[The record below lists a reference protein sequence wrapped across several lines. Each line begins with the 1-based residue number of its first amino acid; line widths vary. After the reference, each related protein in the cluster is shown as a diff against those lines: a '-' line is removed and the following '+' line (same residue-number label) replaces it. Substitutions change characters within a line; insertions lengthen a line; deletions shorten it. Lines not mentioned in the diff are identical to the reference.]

1 MLATAPTPYASLQ
14 APTTIKAYA
23 GWTAWQDVDPKTSEH
38 IVKVRAPDG
47 TVTTR
52 PERSH
57 VGDPLN
63 PLDDGVAFD
72 LGPDAFGRPSIVVG
86 VCGRAGKLRCHLHI
100 GRLPDRASRQ
110 IGKTAQRDMPAAVTF
125 WRKRLAW
132 SDIDRTL
139 HLRTAAGAT
148 PRVVRPFAQRGAVVE
163 EAELRGDLLAAT
175 INYDDPSAPEDNA
188 VALALANV
196 RTGHRE
202 TLATEQP
209 GEGGQRFTGPT
220 FVGGHTLS
228 WLLTCHGDP
237 EGCSRR
243 FGVYR
248 RDLRTRRT
256 VFARDMRQHFGFAA
270 LSDTT
275 VLLGP
280 AQDACF
286 EENRAGGHCR
296 IERRRLTFR

>member
-1 MLATAPTPYASLQ
+1 MLADVPATYAPLHAV
-14 APTTIKAYA
+14 TTIKAYA
-23 GWTAWQDVDPKTSEH
+23 GWTAWQDVDPQAGRYV
-38 IVKVRAPDG
+38 IAVRSPSG

-52 PERSH
+52 PEH
-57 VGDPLN
+57 ADVED
-63 PLDDGVAFD
+63 LDDPDPQGLPFD

-86 VCGRAGKLRCHLHI
+86 TCSRVGARTCHLHI
-100 GRLPDRASRQ
+100 GRLPSRPSRA
-110 IGKTAQRDMPAAVTF
+110 IGHTAQRELPRAVTF

-132 SDIDRTL
+132 SDVRGTL
-139 HLRTAAGAT
+139 HLRTAAGAM
-148 PRVVRPFAQRGAVVE
+148 PRVAAPWTQRNASVE

-175 INYDDPSAPEDNA
+175 LNYDDRTAPEDNA

-196 RTGHRE
+196 ETRHRE

-220 FVGGHTLS
+220 FVGGHALS

-237 EGCSRR
+237 SGCSRR
-243 FGVYR
+243 FGVFR

-270 LSDTT
+270 LSKTT

-280 AQDACF
+280 SQTACYD
-286 EENRAGGHCR
+286 EELATGACR
-296 IERRRLTFR
+296 IQ

>member
-1 MLATAPTPYASLQ
+1 MLAPAPTPYASLQ

-23 GWTAWQDVDPKTSEH
+23 GWTAWQDVDPKAREH
-38 IVKVRAPDG
+38 VVKVRAPDG

-57 VGDPLN
+57 VADPDN

-86 VCGRAGKLRCHLHI
+86 VCGRTGRLRCHLHI
-100 GRLPDRASRQ
+100 GRLPNRASRP
-110 IGKTAQRDMPAAVTF
+110 IGHTAQRAMPAAVTF

-132 SDIDRTL
+132 ADARGTL

-148 PRVVRPFAQRGAVVE
+148 PRVVRPWPQPHADVE

-175 INYDDPSAPEDNA
+175 LNYDDPTAPEDNA

-280 AQDACF
+280 SQGGCYDDGLA
-286 EENRAGGHCR
+286 AGKCR
-296 IERRRLTFR
+296 IERRRLTFG